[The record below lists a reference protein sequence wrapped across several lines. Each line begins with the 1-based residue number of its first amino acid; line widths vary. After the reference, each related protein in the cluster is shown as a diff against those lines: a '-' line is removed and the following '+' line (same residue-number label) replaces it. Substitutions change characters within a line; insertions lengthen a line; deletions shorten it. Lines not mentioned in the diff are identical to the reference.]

1 MIFNVHFTQFNI
13 PCFRGMDH
21 SGSEL
26 FNCKCVLI
34 QVQASSLSKDRSRSC
49 AQTMEEGAFYLQGE
63 LSDRVT
69 VLSSFFDACSLAIA
83 QALCRGHLTS
93 NLISLLWC
101 CTILRYP
108 VSEHLR
114 PEGNSELTART
125 QLRAVHKTAS

>member
-1 MIFNVHFTQFNI
+1 METGLDLA
-13 PCFRGMDH
+13 RRRWRR
-21 SGSEL
+21 
-26 FNCKCVLI
+26 
-34 QVQASSLSKDRSRSC
+34 ARSICRVS
-49 AQTMEEGAFYLQGE
+49 

-93 NLISLLWC
+93 NLISLLWW

-114 PEGNSELTART
+114 PEGHSELTART
-125 QLRAVHKTAS
+125 QLRAVHKTAT